1 MSAGLPQGALKDIL
15 VRGNYVTPADVEAA
29 EKFVKA
35 RRGLFSDYFLSQGLL
50 TKDLLG
56 QAVAEAYGMP
66 YADLNTN
73 RPARE
78 QVLRIP
84 EELAKTLR
92 VVVFAETPKEITIA
106 TDNLGDKTLLQ
117 QLAALF
123 AGRKLSAAYSL
134 SEDIDA
140 AFSHYRKPLATRFA
154 AIVERAG
161 RVAPEIIEEILSDAI
176 GLRASDVHFEP
187 QGKEL
192 LVRFRIDGV
201 LHEVGRFEVK
211 YYEAILNR
219 IKVQSHMRI
228 DEHFAAQDG
237 AMRLHNDGANVDLR
251 VSVAPMLDGEKV
263 AIRVLATYAK
273 GFTLNDLGLEPED
286 QQKLEDAA
294 NKPFGMILMTGPT
307 GSGKTT
313 TLYALMRILNEPD
326 VNITTIEDPVEY
338 RVIGANQI
346 QVNLLTNL
354 TFARGLRSIV
364 RQDPDIILVGEI
376 RDQETADIAV
386 NAALTG
392 HLLLSSFHAN
402 DAASAVPRLLDMGVE
417 PFLLASTV
425 ELIAAQRLVRKI
437 CEQCRYSLTV
447 MHDELLAHYGS
458 SVAKHFPDGSLTL
471 YRGKGCSTCNNTG
484 YLGRTAIF
492 ELIPSSKELRSLML
506 KNPSADEVWILA
518 RKQGARALF
527 EDGVRKIL
535 RGTTT
540 VEELTRVAV
549 PPSEVAQAPKANV
562 HA

>member
-447 MHDELLAHYGS
+447 MHDELLAHYGL